1 MNALIRR
8 WQEPRSFG
16 TLVLHV
22 VVPRALVFASIAAVL
37 LVGNVMR
44 MNPSAARLAPTV
56 IEPTWSAAARA
67 AEPDCLP
74 SDQWPS
80 GVPGSA
86 VIVHRYSDGETVRVP
101 FMTAWRANHDASEAN
116 DLWVL
121 GVCP

>member
-22 VVPRALVFASIAAVL
+22 VVPRALIFASIAAVL

-44 MNPSAARLAPTV
+44 MNPSAARLAPVQVQPVWT
-56 IEPTWSAAARA
+56 AADQA
-67 AEPDCLP
+67 AQPGCVP
-74 SDQWPS
+74 SSQWPE
-80 GVPGSA
+80 GTPGSA
-86 VIVHRYSDGETVRVP
+86 VVVHRFSDGATLKVP
-101 FMTAWRANHDASEAN
+101 FMTAWRANHDATEAD

>member
-22 VVPRALVFASIAAVL
+22 VVPRALIFVSLAAAL
-37 LVGNVMR
+37 LIGNVMA
-44 MNPSAARLAPTV
+44 MNPSSAPLAPTL

-67 AEPDCLP
+67 ADPDCVP
-74 SDQWPS
+74 SAQWPE
-80 GVPGSA
+80 GTPGSA
-86 VIVHRYSDGETVRVP
+86 VVVHRYSDGATVRVP
-101 FMTAWRANHDASEAN
+101 FLQAWRANHNDTETD